1 MVGMSSRREK
11 SIEAKRPDGYWIEK
25 RGEVLGITEMPQQF
39 GRHRFHENKD
49 YVFTAG
55 LPRIVYFRAMGDM
68 SGSES
73 VIFSSL
79 RTVEIAS
86 FSSIKSI
93 SRFSDLEA
101 SNELRNKLN
110 EGLMPNWFKNVL
122 LQ

>member
-11 SIEAKRPDGYWIEK
+11 SIEAKRPDGYRIEK

-39 GRHRFHENKD
+39 GRLLIQLQLRLLLYSRTSSCHR
-49 YVFTAG
+49 
-55 LPRIVYFRAMGDM
+55 
-68 SGSES
+68 SES

-93 SRFSDLEA
+93 SRFSDLDA

-110 EGLMPNWFKNVL
+110 EGLIPNWFKNVL